1 MLVPRA
7 RKNEENNVNEGDTC
21 CKDQCNCA
29 SSTES
34 VMTRNPVV
42 TVIAAVLGFIVL
54 MIIGG
59 SIYNI
64 GYTNAII
71 DMHDKHNNHYGYY
84 DGGYPMPMYEDS
96 YNGDMMLKG
105 QSSDM
110 HKGMHGMNSSD
121 IYSYTEPMVEPYMG
135 NGSYQDGDSMV
146 FVDSIP
152 MPENR

>member
-1 MLVPRA
+1 MPRA

-21 CKDQCNCA
+21 CKGQCNCA

-34 VMTRNPVV
+34 IMTRNPVV
-42 TVIAAVLGFIVL
+42 TVIAAVLGFIIL

-71 DMHDKHNNHYGYY
+71 DMHDKHSQHYGYY
-84 DGGYPMPMYEDS
+84 GGGYPMPMYEDS
-96 YNGDMMLKG
+96 YNSDMMLKG

-110 HKGMHGMNSSD
+110 HQGMHGSSG
-121 IYSYTEPMVEPYMG
+121 YSEPMIEPYMME
-135 NGSYQDGDSMV
+135 NGTYQDGDSMV

>member
-1 MLVPRA
+1 MLVPRT
-7 RKNEENNVNEGDTC
+7 RKNEENKLNEGEVC
-21 CKDQCNCA
+21 CKNDCNCG
-29 SSTES
+29 SSAES

-42 TVIAAVLGFIVL
+42 TVIAAVVGFIVL

-71 DMHDKHNNHYGYY
+71 DMHDKHSNYYGYY

-96 YNGDMMLKG
+96 YGQGMMKG

-110 HKGMHGMNSSD
+110 HQGMHGSNG
-121 IYSYTEPMVEPYMG
+121 YSEPMIEPHVMG

-146 FVDSIP
+146 FIDSVP
-152 MPENR
+152 MPESR